1 MIENPLNSNKTEIAQ
16 SMVEFA
22 VSAIVLLLLLVAIAD
37 FGRAFFTYLSL
48 RDAAQEGA
56 AYASICPVHEEGI
69 ETRVRSASKAP
80 VDLSS
85 EHAQSDI
92 EVTCRYIYDVDESG
106 VIDDSDDFP
115 HCSDGY
121 SLDPD
126 VYSPVPGHG
135 VRISVVYPNFV
146 ITTPLLGS
154 IIGQSI
160 TLRTE
165 VTDTILLPASDPDEP
180 CP

>member
-1 MIENPLNSNKTEIAQ
+1 MKYSNRNISENAQ

-22 VSAIVLLLLLVAIAD
+22 VSAIVVLLLLVAIAD
-37 FGRAFFTYLSL
+37 FGRAFFTYLTL

-80 VDLSS
+80 VNLSS
-85 EHAQSDI
+85 VDAQANI
-92 EVTCRYIYDVDESG
+92 EVTCHYIFDVNGSTTIDE
-106 VIDDSDDFP
+106 DDDFP
-115 HCSDGY
+115 ECSEGY
-121 SLDPD
+121 SLDPN
-126 VYSPVPGHG
+126 VYSPIPGHG
-135 VRISVVYPNFV
+135 VRIRVVYPNFV